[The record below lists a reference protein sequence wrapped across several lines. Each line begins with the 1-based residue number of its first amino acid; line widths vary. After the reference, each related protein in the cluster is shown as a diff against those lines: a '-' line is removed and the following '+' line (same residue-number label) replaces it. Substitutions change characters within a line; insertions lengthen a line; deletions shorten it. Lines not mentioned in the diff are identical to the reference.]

1 MLMAGVRNNSGN
13 MGMCNLRY
21 QSNCLQAYTREI
33 SVSIDLIDF
42 NLLIG
47 YGDVVGVAS
56 GARAND
62 NACPSAAVSTGFANT
77 CRTPTARLCARSM
90 LSATPV

>member
-13 MGMCNLRY
+13 VGMCNLRY
-21 QSNCLQAYTREI
+21 QSICLQAYTREI

-42 NLLIG
+42 DLVIG
-47 YGDVVGVAS
+47 YEGVMGVAS

-62 NACPSAAVSTGFANT
+62 NACPNAAVSTGLANT
-77 CRTPTARLCARSM
+77 CRTLTARL
-90 LSATPV
+90 